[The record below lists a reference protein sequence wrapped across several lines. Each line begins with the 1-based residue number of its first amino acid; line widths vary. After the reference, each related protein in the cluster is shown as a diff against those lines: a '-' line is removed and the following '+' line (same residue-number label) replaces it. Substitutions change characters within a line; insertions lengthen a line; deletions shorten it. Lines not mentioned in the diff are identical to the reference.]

1 MKNDQKIVLA
11 WLIFVW
17 VLAAFPVQSSSQI
30 NEGDIEVRAEGY
42 GASESDAMLQAKRN
56 AIEKGIGIFLVSET
70 EVRNFQTLKDRV
82 ITKTAGSVKRIDVL
96 EKQQRPKDI
105 FIRIKAIVSLASIKE
120 DLFALKI
127 LLESMD
133 RPRMMVFIHEE
144 NGNSAETAVIDY
156 LMEKEFKLID
166 PSISAALM
174 KKDDQLIRLATEGDP
189 VAAARIGSENGA
201 EYVIVGKAVKSVGK
215 NEVLEGTGLISG
227 QVGITARVINCSTA
241 EVIAS
246 KSSHA
251 AAAHHS
257 KLTAIMEAMEKAAK
271 KLMDRQLFEKIVAS
285 FQDMVNNGID
295 IVVSITGVANFPMQ
309 KAIQGA
315 ITEIPEVISVNKR
328 SLNDTQL
335 QVTVRYK
342 GKPDTFAEALDGL
355 SVEKKK
361 FTVTG
366 STGNRVSVK
375 IK

>member
-11 WLIFVW
+11 WVIFVW

-30 NEGDIEVRAEGY
+30 NEGDIEVRAEGC
-42 GASESDAMLQAKRN
+42 GANDSDAMLQAKRN

-96 EKQQRPKDI
+96 EKQKRPKDI
-105 FIRIKAIVSLASIKE
+105 FIRIKAIVSLATIKE
-120 DLFALKI
+120 DLIALKI
-127 LLESMD
+127 LVESMD

-144 NGNSAETAVIDY
+144 NGNLAETTVIDY
-156 LMEKEFKLID
+156 LMEKEFQLID

-174 KKDDQLIRLATEGDP
+174 KKDEKLTRLGSEGDP
-189 VAAARIGSENGA
+189 VADARIGSENGA
-201 EYVIVGKAVKSVGK
+201 EYVIVGKVVKSVGK
-215 NEVLEGTGLISG
+215 KEVLEGTGLISG
-227 QVGITARVINCSTA
+227 QAGITTRVINCSTA

-257 KLTAIMEAMEKAAK
+257 KLTAITEATEKAAK

-295 IVVSITGVANFPMQ
+295 IVVTISGVANFPMQ
-309 KAIQGA
+309 KAIQSA
-315 ITEIPEVISVNKR
+315 ITEIPEVIAVNKR
-328 SLNDTQL
+328 SFNDTQL

-342 GKPDTFAEALDGL
+342 GKTDTFAEALDGL

-361 FTVTG
+361 FAVTG
-366 STGNRVSVK
+366 STGNRGSAK
-375 IK
+375 IR